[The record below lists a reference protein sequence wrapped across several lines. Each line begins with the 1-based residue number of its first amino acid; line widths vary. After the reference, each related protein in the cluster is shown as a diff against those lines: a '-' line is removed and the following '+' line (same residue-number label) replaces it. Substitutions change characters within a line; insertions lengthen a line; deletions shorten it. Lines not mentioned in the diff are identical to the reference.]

1 MPTLTHQAA
10 GVVNWNEKPL
20 GAPIEPIAVDP
31 DERVFDPDS
40 VHDVAV
46 CLLTWDHEIS
56 VYFDLSDNAGVL
68 AVDSARSIV
77 DARRKLH
84 EERMA
89 TPRVQSLARYIAK
102 LQNREAA
109 YRQTGEAKYTVKPSR
124 ISA

>member
-1 MPTLTHQAA
+1 
-10 GVVNWNEKPL
+10 
-20 GAPIEPIAVDP
+20 
-31 DERVFDPDS
+31 
-40 VHDVAV
+40 
-46 CLLTWDHEIS
+46 LLTWDHEIS

-68 AVDSARSIV
+68 AVDSAKSIV

-89 TPRVQSLARYIAK
+89 TPRFQSLARYIAG